1 MVAMLARIL
10 IVASSSLK
18 SVGWRPRRG
27 ARRASASGSR
37 ARRERDESRAVG
49 DRIQA
54 PPRRAPRLDGLTR
67 PTDNPRVAISAGP
80 RGAYRENVIVQAP
93 VVGRRSA
100 ALRQE
105 AWLAWS
111 LLTPGLLVMLFLV
124 AYPFFSAVYLSLQDK
139 MVGAPGR
146 FVGLDNYLDLF
157 RDEVFLRTAWNS
169 VVYTVV
175 AVGLKFVLGLTMALI
190 LDQPRRFNNVF
201 RTLLFVPWAVPVVIV
216 ALNWR
221 WIFDDLSGFL
231 NNFLITFHI
240 TSDIISWLADPRLAM
255 GCVIA
260 VVVWAGTPLYSMTFL
275 AGLQAIPKELYEAA
289 ELDGA
294 STIQQFFFVTIPRL
308 KTIFL
313 TTVMLSTIWT
323 ATNLQF
329 VLILTRGGPASRTE
343 IFPHLA
349 YTTALG
355 ARRLGMGAAVSLVFF
370 PVLVVL
376 IVLLTRRMLRPAD
389 E

>member
-1 MVAMLARIL
+1 LALQTDSTGAYGGAVL
-10 IVASSSLK
+10 IEAPAVPR
-18 SVGWRPRRG
+18 RPRR
-27 ARRASASGSR
+27 SGR
-37 ARRERDESRAVG
+37 
-49 DRIQA
+49 
-54 PPRRAPRLDGLTR
+54 
-67 PTDNPRVAISAGP
+67 
-80 RGAYRENVIVQAP
+80 
-93 VVGRRSA
+93 VGRETR
-100 ALRQE
+100 
-105 AWLAWS
+105 LAYAV
-111 LLTPGLLVMLFLV
+111 LAPTLLVILFLV
-124 AYPFFSAVYLSLQDK
+124 AYPFFAAIYLSLQNK

-146 FVGLDNYLDLF
+146 FVGLSNYAELL

-175 AVGLKFVLGLTMALI
+175 AVALKFFIGLTMALI
-190 LDQPRRFNNVF
+190 LDQERRFNNFF

-240 TSDIISWLADPRLAM
+240 THDIISWLSDPRLAM

-260 VVVWAGTPLYSMTFL
+260 VVVWAGTPFYAMNFL
-275 AGLQAIPKELYEAA
+275 AGLQAIPRELYEAA
-289 ELDGA
+289 EIDGA
-294 STIQQFFFVTIPRL
+294 SVIQQFCYVTVPRL
-308 KTIFL
+308 RTIFI

-329 VLILTRGGPASRTE
+329 VLVLTRGGPSSRTE

-349 YTTALG
+349 YQTALG
-355 ARRLGMGAAVSLVFF
+355 ARRLGMGAAISLVYF

-376 IVLLTRRMLRPAD
+376 IVLATRRMLRERED
-389 E
+389 

>member
-1 MVAMLARIL
+1 LTWL
-10 IVASSSLK
+10 T
-18 SVGWRPRRG
+18 PR
-27 ARRASASGSR
+27 A
-37 ARRERDESRAVG
+37 
-49 DRIQA
+49 
-54 PPRRAPRLDGLTR
+54 
-67 PTDNPRVAISAGP
+67 DNPRVAISAGP
-80 RGAYRENVIVQAP
+80 RGAYREDVLVQAP
-93 VVGRRSA
+93 VLRRRRRSPTA
-100 ALRQE
+100 RHE
-105 AWLAWS
+105 SYLAWG
-111 LLTPGLLVMLFLV
+111 LLTPTLLVILFLV
-124 AYPFFSAVYLSLQDK
+124 AYPFFSAMYLSLQDK

-146 FVGLDNYLDLF
+146 FVGLDNYLSLF

-175 AVGLKFVLGLTMALI
+175 AVALKFVLGLTMALI

-231 NNFLITFHI
+231 NNFLITFHV

-255 GCVIA
+255 ACVIA
-260 VVVWAGTPLYSMTFL
+260 VVVWSGTPFYSMTFL

-289 ELDGA
+289 EIDGA
-294 STIQQFFFVTIPRL
+294 STVQQFFFVTIPRL

-355 ARRLGMGAAVSLVFF
+355 ARRLGMGAAVSLIFF
-370 PVLVVL
+370 PLLVVL